1 MCCPMELGSV
11 LCKRFIVVIFPLC
24 LTWQV
29 KQLVDDL
36 LAEVVK
42 REEVLAELR
51 STVEQEYQ
59 SLAAAHR
66 VEQEH
71 EQSPEL

>member
-1 MCCPMELGSV
+1 M
-11 LCKRFIVVIFPLC
+11 
-24 LTWQV
+24 

-59 SLAAAHR
+59 SLVAAHR

>member
-1 MCCPMELGSV
+1 M
-11 LCKRFIVVIFPLC
+11 
-24 LTWQV
+24 
-29 KQLVDDL
+29 DNL
-36 LAEVVK
+36 LAEVAK
-42 REEVLAELR
+42 REEQLAQLR
-51 STVEQEYQ
+51 STVEQDYQ